1 MGSGK
6 TKNRRLP
13 LLPLRGLL
21 VYPSMVLHLDVGRDK
36 SVRALERAMVD
47 DHMILLCSQSEVNIE
62 EPTEE
67 DIYRIGTIA
76 KVRQMLKLPNG
87 TIRVLVEGVLRAEI
101 MDYLPTEEF
110 YEVMV
115 KEFPEEET
123 TDPEVDA
130 LMRSVLSQFEHY
142 TSLSKKITPE
152 THAAVSD
159 IDDPGRL
166 ADVITSHLSLKIK
179 DKQDILET
187 IDVRQRLERLL
198 DILNN
203 EREVLELERKI
214 SQRVKKQM
222 EKTQKEYYLREQMK
236 AIQKELGEKEGRAGE
251 VEELRSQLEQAG
263 VPDQVKEK
271 IEKEIDRLEK
281 MPTTSAEGGVIRNY
295 IDWLLSLPWSKETE
309 DDLSL
314 SKAEDILNQDHY
326 GLEKPKERVL
336 EYLAVQ
342 QLVKKLK
349 GPILCLVGPPG
360 VGKTSLARS
369 IAKSLGRKFVR
380 ISLGGVRDEAEIR
393 GHRRTYVGAMPGR
406 IIQGM
411 KTAGS
416 SNPVFLL
423 DEIDKMAMDF
433 RGDPASAL
441 LEVLD
446 PEQNNTFSD
455 HFVEVPF
462 DLSSVMF
469 VTTANAMHNIPR
481 PLLDRM
487 EVLYIPGYTELEK
500 LKIAERYLL
509 PKQKREHGLTDEQ
522 LHVSEETLL
531 QLIRDYTRESGVRN
545 LEQQM
550 AAICRKAAK
559 QIVASGTVP
568 IKAEEAAEQDEPA
581 LNVLEAAFG
590 EGGEAASLS
599 GRLEKQQEAALQ
611 SEPQSETEQPA
622 EVKTLNVD
630 LELLKEWL
638 GPAKFRYGMA
648 EAENQIGAVTG
659 LAWTEV
665 GGDTLVIEVTVMPG
679 SGKLTL
685 TGQLGDVMK
694 ESAQAAFS
702 YTRSKALELGI
713 DPQFH
718 EKNDIHIHIPE
729 GAIPKDGPSAG
740 ITIAT
745 ALISALT
752 GRYVSKEVAMTGEIT
767 LRGRVLPIGGL
778 KEKSL
783 AAHRAGIKKILLP
796 KDNVRDLRDIPDS
809 VRSEITF
816 VPVGHID
823 EVLLHALL
831 PANTEE
837 KAGTPIL

>member
-1 MGSGK
+1 MGPGK
-6 TKNRRLP
+6 WKGRRLP

-36 SVRALERAMVD
+36 SVRALERSMID

-67 DIYRIGTIA
+67 DIYRVGTIA
-76 KVRQMLKLPNG
+76 RVRQMLKLPNG
-87 TIRVLVEGVLRAEI
+87 TIRVLVEGVVRAEI
-101 MDYLPTEEF
+101 TDYLPNDQF
-110 YEVMV
+110 YEVQV
-115 KEFPEEET
+115 KELPEQET
-123 TDPEVDA
+123 SDPELDA
-130 LMRSVLSQFEHY
+130 LMRTVLSQFEHY
-142 TSLSKKITPE
+142 INLSKKVTPE
-152 THAAVSD
+152 TLAAVSD
-159 IDDPGRL
+159 IDEPGRL

-187 IDVRQRLERLL
+187 IDVRARLERLL
-198 DILNN
+198 DMLNN

-236 AIQKELGEKEGRAGE
+236 AIQKELGDKEGRAGE
-251 VEELRSQLEQAG
+251 VEELRAQLEKAE
-263 VPDQVKEK
+263 VPELVAEK

-281 MPTTSAEGGVIRNY
+281 MPNSSAEAGVIRNY
-295 IDWLLSLPWSKETE
+295 IDWLLALPWSKRTE
-309 DDLSL
+309 DDLDIA
-314 SKAEDILNQDHY
+314 KAEMILNEDHY

-342 QLVKKLK
+342 KLVKKLK

-360 VGKTSLARS
+360 VGKTSMARS
-369 IAKSLGRKFVR
+369 IAKSLGREFVR

-416 SNPVFLL
+416 ANPVFLL

-462 DLSSVMF
+462 DLSNVMF
-469 VTTANAMHNIPR
+469 VTTANAIHNIPR

-487 EVLYIPGYTELEK
+487 EVLYIPGYTEIEK
-500 LKIAERYLL
+500 LQIAQKYLA
-509 PKQKREHGLTDEQ
+509 PKQKKDHGLEDSQLTIDETAIMQ
-522 LHVSEETLL
+522 V
-531 QLIRDYTRESGVRN
+531 IREYTRESGVRN
-545 LEQQM
+545 LEQQI
-550 AAICRKAAK
+550 ASLCRKAAK
-559 QIVASGTVP
+559 EIVADPDRGAITVDSEMV
-568 IKAEEAAEQDEPA
+568 KA
-581 LNVLEAAFG
+581 
-590 EGGEAASLS
+590 
-599 GRLEKQQEAALQ
+599 
-611 SEPQSETEQPA
+611 
-622 EVKTLNVD
+622 
-630 LELLKEWL
+630 WL
-638 GPAKFRYGMA
+638 GPGKFRYGLA
-648 EAENQIGAVTG
+648 EAEDQIGAVTG

-665 GGDTLVIEVTVMPG
+665 GGDTLVIEVTIMPG

-685 TGQLGDVMK
+685 TGKLGDVMK

-702 YTRSKALELGI
+702 YTRSKARELRI
-713 DPQFH
+713 EPDFH

-783 AAHRAGIKKILLP
+783 AAHRAGIRTILLP
-796 KDNVRDLRDIPDS
+796 KDNERDLTDIPESIREDM
-809 VRSEITF
+809 TF
-816 VPVGHID
+816 IPVAHMD
-823 EVLLHALL
+823 EVLQHALRGGHTPFHPPVGEV
-831 PANTEE
+831 PADEE
-837 KAGTPIL
+837 DMHVDLH